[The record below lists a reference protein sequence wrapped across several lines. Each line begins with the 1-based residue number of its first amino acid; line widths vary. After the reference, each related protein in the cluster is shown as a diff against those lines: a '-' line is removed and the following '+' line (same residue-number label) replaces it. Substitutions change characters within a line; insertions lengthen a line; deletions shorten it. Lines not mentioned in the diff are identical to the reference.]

1 MTTSRVAQFTWKI
14 VALAV
19 ALALCFVVFVLATG
33 EARAA
38 EQPSQTSQPGTAES
52 VTIING
58 KVAEPVPSLTT
69 PSAETVPVETAL
81 SVPSPADSNRGSAPK
96 PPSALAPE
104 PTPEP
109 ATRPTPEPATQPA
122 VYVGTTEPA
131 PSTGAATAAPEAKD
145 ATTTA
150 PNEGD
155 ASPPVPELPVW
166 EIVPEAATHQ
176 GNGPMS
182 TPSTAPLEE
191 VPASAGATPIA
202 TPMVPPPSPTVDVTQ
217 KPSGPSPIVV
227 PVPSPVPSVVTPN
240 PSWGIGK
247 AAASAMASVSSTATE
262 VFSILSSGFVEPSAA
277 RTQEEQSSRGA
288 PQPVPLDPLTSPVGG
303 GAGYFSSTPTGAGG
317 QLAGSGGGYAPL
329 LLGILPLLAVI
340 LTRRDVRT
348 YLVSCEMPKPSS
360 ALLMPLERP
369 G

>member
-1 MTTSRVAQFTWKI
+1 MTTSRVGQFTWKI

-19 ALALCFVVFVLATG
+19 PLALCFVVFVLATG

-58 KVAEPVPSLTT
+58 KVAEPVPSVTT
-69 PSAETVPVETAL
+69 PSPETVPAETAL
-81 SVPSPADSNRGSAPK
+81 SVPSPADSHPGSAPK
-96 PPSALAPE
+96 PTSALAPE

-109 ATRPTPEPATQPA
+109 APQPITQPA
-122 VYVGTTEPA
+122 VYVGLTEPA
-131 PSTGAATAAPEAKD
+131 HSTGAAPAAPEARD

-150 PNEGD
+150 PDEGG

-166 EIVPEAATHQ
+166 EIVPEPVTSQ
-176 GNGPMS
+176 GTGPMS
-182 TPSTAPLEE
+182 APSRAPLEE
-191 VPASAGATPIA
+191 VPASAGATP
-202 TPMVPPPSPTVDVTQ
+202 MVPPPSPTADVAQ
-217 KPSGPSPIVV
+217 KPSGPSPMVV
-227 PVPSPVPSVVTPN
+227 PVPMQIPSVVTSSL
-240 PSWGIGK
+240 SWGIGENAAS

-262 VFSILSSGFVEPSAA
+262 VFGVLSSGLAEPSAA
-277 RTQEEQSSRGA
+277 RTQEEQSSRGT
-288 PQPVPLDPLTSPVGG
+288 PQPVPLDPLTSPVG

-340 LTRRDVRT
+340 LTRRDFRT